1 MTGQE
6 RARQVDRTRVKNV
19 PELLVY
25 ENYAHLSDADRQ
37 RHGIVGERPAERFTY
52 KSMPPEELW
61 RVKGKNGTM
70 LSADFKSAL
79 DAFQM
84 GGKHMV
90 KIEIIVFDN

>member
-1 MTGQE
+1 M
-6 RARQVDRTRVKNV
+6 

-25 ENYAHLSDADRQ
+25 ENYAYLSDGDRQ
-37 RHGIVGERPAERFTY
+37 RHGIVGERPAERFAY

-61 RVKGKNGTM
+61 RVKGNNGTM

-84 GGKHMV
+84 GGKYMV
-90 KIEIIVFDN
+90 KIEIIVFNN

>member
-1 MTGQE
+1 M
-6 RARQVDRTRVKNV
+6 

-25 ENYAHLSDADRQ
+25 ENYAYLSDADRQ
-37 RHGIVGERPAERFTY
+37 RHGIVDERPVERFAY

-61 RVKGKNGTM
+61 RVNAKNGTM
-70 LSADFKSAL
+70 LSADFMSAL

-90 KIEIIVFDN
+90 EIEIIVFNN

>member
-1 MTGQE
+1 
-6 RARQVDRTRVKNV
+6 
-19 PELLVY
+19 
-25 ENYAHLSDADRQ
+25 
-37 RHGIVGERPAERFTY
+37 
-52 KSMPPEELW
+52 MPPEELW

>member
-1 MTGQE
+1 M
-6 RARQVDRTRVKNV
+6 

-25 ENYAHLSDADRQ
+25 ENYAYLSDGDRQ
-37 RHGIVGERPAERFTY
+37 RHGIVGEAPDEMFAY

-61 RVKGKNGTM
+61 RVEGQNGTM

-84 GGKHMV
+84 GGKRMV

>member
-1 MTGQE
+1 M
-6 RARQVDRTRVKNV
+6 

-25 ENYAHLSDADRQ
+25 ENYAYLSDADRQ
-37 RHGIVGERPAERFTY
+37 RHGIVDERPVERFAY

-61 RVKGKNGTM
+61 RVKAKNGTM
-70 LSADFKSAL
+70 LSADFMSAL

-90 KIEIIVFDN
+90 KIKIIVFDH

>member
-1 MTGQE
+1 M
-6 RARQVDRTRVKNV
+6 

-25 ENYAHLSDADRQ
+25 ENYAYLSDGDCQ
-37 RHGIVGERPAERFTY
+37 RHGIVGEAPDETFAY

-61 RVKGKNGTM
+61 RVEGKNGTM